1 MRRANLVA
9 KLKTTKVKYRLAKPE
24 PTPEKI
30 TVTVNGKPL
39 DIDLPTKYSTNIKDY
54 IPYISI
60 ILTGLLYVGAQ
71 ALHLDKVFD
80 INTVYA
86 FATALVFFVVSASTT
101 WRHNPITK
109 KAKQKQVIAN
119 QIYSHLQDKEKM

>member
-1 MRRANLVA
+1 MTKV
-9 KLKTTKVKYRLAKPE
+9 TSTKVKYHLTKPE
-24 PTPEKI
+24 PEPEKV
-30 TVTVNGKPL
+30 TVIVNGKPI

-60 ILTGLLYVGAQ
+60 LVTGILYLGIQ

-80 INTVYA
+80 VNTDYA
-86 FATALVFFVVSASTT
+86 FVTAFVFFIVSAITT

-119 QIYSHLQDKEKM
+119 QIYSHLQDKEKKEQ